1 MRPLYKRVRVVFN
14 ALTQSYDVQY
24 KDWFFWKDVSSY
36 RFDEKPTPH
45 PIYYRSK
52 EQAEQRAISH
62 AEALL
67 NTAVLFDKRK
77 L

>member
-1 MRPLYKRVRVVFN
+1 MRPLFKRVRVVFN

-36 RFDEKPTPH
+36 RFDEKPTIH
-45 PIYYRSK
+45 PTHYRSK
-52 EQAEQRAISH
+52 EQAEQRAIAH

>member
-1 MRPLYKRVRVVFN
+1 MKPLYKRVRVVFN
-14 ALTQSYDVQY
+14 ALTQSYDVQH
-24 KDWFFWKDVSSY
+24 KDWFFWKEVRSY
-36 RFDEKPTPH
+36 RFDEKPTAR
-45 PIYYRSK
+45 PIHYCSK